1 MKSFFYFLLRA
12 LLVAF
17 CLLYYPF
24 QTNSF
29 AQTTIKKQQVGQI
42 GQIDLAG
49 VALLSVPKG
58 FIFMEGNSVHSPYH
72 IKCDS
77 IEYLGCLIAIPTKN
91 ALDSI
96 TKPAFIIE
104 LVYIETGYIPDTTIF
119 KTPEDFFWSDII
131 HTNYTKNRYIKEN
144 GCDTL
149 AIQSWAMKPYFLENQ
164 HQLQWA
170 VSCSSKNQNYIRHST
185 HKLGRYGV
193 LEMNISTSPTHLLEI
208 NSQIPLVTSSI
219 EFYKGF
225 RHEDFDP
232 NFDNLAAFG
241 FAGILAGK
249 VLTKVKVVPF
259 IFKWLKWVI
268 IALLGT
274 FTFFKRKLIKR
285 DLEKDLEKD
294 LEMHYLEANLENGE

>member
-1 MKSFFYFLLRA
+1 MKLFFVFLKYVLIAFYLFFYTL
-12 LLVAF
+12 
-17 CLLYYPF
+17 

-29 AQTTIKKQQVGQI
+29 AQNTNKKQYIGQI
-42 GQIDLAG
+42 GKIDLAG

-58 FIFMEGNSVHSPYH
+58 FVFMEGNSIQSPYR
-72 IKCDS
+72 IACDS
-77 IEYLGCLIAIPTKN
+77 IEYLGCLVAMPSKKS
-91 ALDSI
+91 LHLVDSV
-96 TKPAFIIE
+96 TNSPLIIE
-104 LVYIETGYIPDTTIF
+104 LVYIETGYIPDTTIL
-119 KTPEDFFWSDII
+119 KTPEEFFWKDITQI
-131 HTNYTKNRYIKEN
+131 NTQKNKYSKEK

-149 AIQSWAMKPYFLENQ
+149 TIQSWAMKPYFLEQ
-164 HQLQWA
+164 EHQLQWA

-193 LEMNISTSPTHLLEI
+193 LEMNIRTSSKHLLEI
-208 NSQIPLVTSSI
+208 NSQIPLLTTSV

-249 VLTKVKVVPF
+249 ILTKVKVVPF

-268 IALLGT
+268 IALLGL
-274 FTFFKRKLIKR
+274 FTLFKRKLINR
-285 DLEKDLEKD
+285 DLKIA
-294 LEMHYLEANLENGE
+294 YLEQNLEDNE

>member
-1 MKSFFYFLLRA
+1 MKTLFYFSTYLFIA
-12 LLVAF
+12 C
-17 CLLYYPF
+17 CLFISPF
-24 QTNSF
+24 AF
-29 AQTTIKKQQVGQI
+29 AQNEIQKETIGQI

-58 FIFMEGNSVHSPYH
+58 FVFMEGNSAQSPYR
-72 IKCDS
+72 IACDS
-77 IEYLGCLIAIPTKN
+77 IEYLGCLVAIPTKN
-91 ALDSI
+91 TPDSI
-96 TKPAFIIE
+96 TEPPFIIE

-119 KTPEDFFWSDII
+119 KTPEDFFWKDII
-131 HTNYTKNRYIKEN
+131 QTNHKKNKYIQKQ

-170 VSCSSKNQNYIRHST
+170 VSCSSNKKNYIRHST

-193 LEMNISTSPTHLLEI
+193 LEMNISTSPSHLLEV
-208 NSQIPLVTSSI
+208 NSQIPLLTSSV
-219 EFYKGF
+219 EFYNGF

-268 IALLGT
+268 IALLGA

-285 DLEKDLEKD
+285 DLENNLEIN
-294 LEMHYLEANLENGE
+294 YLESELENEE

>member
-1 MKSFFYFLLRA
+1 MKTFFRFSTYLCIAFLL
-12 LLVAF
+12 
-17 CLLYYPF
+17 Y
-24 QTNSF
+24 NSSFSIVF
-29 AQTTIKKQQVGQI
+29 AQKNEKDKIVGQI

-58 FIFMEGNSVHSPYH
+58 FIFMEGNSAQSPYR
-72 IKCDS
+72 IACDS
-77 IEYLGCLIAIPTKN
+77 IEYLGCLVAIPTQN
-91 ALDSI
+91 TPDSI
-96 TKPAFIIE
+96 TEPPFIIE
-104 LVYIETGYIPDTTIF
+104 VVYIETGYIPDTTIF
-119 KTPEDFFWSDII
+119 KTPEHFFWNDIL
-131 HTNYTKNRYIKEN
+131 HTNYRKNKYIKEK

-149 AIQSWAMKPYFLENQ
+149 AIQAWAMKPYFLENE

-170 VSCSSKNQNYIRHST
+170 VSCTSKNKDYIRHST

-193 LEMNISTSPTHLLEI
+193 LEMNISTSPTHLLEV
-208 NSQIPLVTSSI
+208 NSQIPLLTSSV

-241 FAGILAGK
+241 FAGLLAGK

-268 IALLGT
+268 IALLGA

-285 DLEKDLEKD
+285 DLERDLEI
-294 LEMHYLEANLENGE
+294 HYLETELESEE

>member
-1 MKSFFYFLLRA
+1 MKHFFYFTKRLLF
-12 LLVAF
+12 VF
-17 CLLYYPF
+17 CIYFLIL
-24 QTNSF
+24 QISCF
-29 AQTTIKKQQVGQI
+29 AQNDKKQQQIGQI

-58 FIFMEGNSVHSPYH
+58 FVFMEGNAIRSPYQ
-72 IKCDS
+72 IECDS
-77 IEYLGCLIAIPTKN
+77 VEYLGCLVAIPTKN
-91 ALDSI
+91 SLDSI
-96 TKPAFIIE
+96 SEPSFIIE
-104 LVYIETGYIPDTTIF
+104 LTYIETGYIPDTIIY
-119 KTPEDFFWSDII
+119 KTSEEFFWTDII
-131 HTNYTKNRYIKEN
+131 YTNSTKNNYIKQK

-149 AIQSWAMKPYFLENQ
+149 TIQSWAMKPYFLEQQ

-170 VSCSSKNQNYIRHST
+170 VSCASKNQNYIRHST

-193 LEMNISTSPTHLLEI
+193 LEMNIRTSPTHLLQV
-208 NSQIPLVTSSI
+208 NSQIPLITSSV

-225 RHEDFDP
+225 KHEDFDP

-285 DLEKDLEKD
+285 DLEKDLERD

>member
-1 MKSFFYFLLRA
+1 MKTFFRFSTRLFIVLLFYN
-12 LLVAF
+12 LFFVTAF
-17 CLLYYPF
+17 GQNKNQNEP
-24 QTNSF
+24 
-29 AQTTIKKQQVGQI
+29 VGQI
-42 GQIDLAG
+42 GKVDLAG

-58 FIFMEGNSVHSPYH
+58 FVFIEGNAVKSPYR
-72 IKCDS
+72 IACDS
-77 IEYLGCLIAIPTKN
+77 IEYLGCLVAIPNENT
-91 ALDSI
+91 LDSVA
-96 TKPAFIIE
+96 KPPFIIE

-119 KTPEDFFWSDII
+119 KTPEDFFWNDIL
-131 HTNYTKNRYIKEN
+131 HTNYRKNKNIKKN

-149 AIQSWAMKPYFLENQ
+149 TIQSWAMKPYFLENE

-170 VSCSSKNQNYIRHST
+170 VSCSSDKKKYIRHST

-193 LEMNISTSPTHLLEI
+193 LEMNISTSPSHLLEV
-208 NSQIPLVTSSI
+208 NSQIPLLTSSI
-219 EFYKGF
+219 DFYKGF

-259 IFKWLKWVI
+259 VFKWLKWVI
-268 IALLGT
+268 IALLGA

-285 DLEKDLEKD
+285 DLEKGLEINYLD
-294 LEMHYLEANLENGE
+294 AELEREE

>member
-1 MKSFFYFLLRA
+1 MKTFFYFSTYLFIACYL
-12 LLVAF
+12 F
-17 CLLYYPF
+17 IF
-24 QTNSF
+24 SSTF
-29 AQTTIKKQQVGQI
+29 AQKEGKKETIGQI
-42 GQIDLAG
+42 GQVDLAG

-58 FIFMEGNSVHSPYH
+58 FVFMEGNSVQPPYR
-72 IKCDS
+72 IDCDS
-77 IEYLGCLIAIPTKN
+77 IEYLGCLVAIPTEN
-91 ALDSI
+91 TPDSI
-96 TKPAFIIE
+96 TEPPFVIE

-119 KTPEDFFWSDII
+119 KTPEEYFWKDII
-131 HTNYTKNRYIKEN
+131 HTNHKKNKYIKEN

-149 AIQSWAMKPYFLENQ
+149 TIQSWAMKPYFLEHQ

-170 VSCSSKNQNYIRHST
+170 VSCASNNQNYIRHST

-193 LEMNISTSPTHLLEI
+193 LEMNISTSPSHLLKV
-208 NSQIPLVTSSI
+208 NSQIPLLTSSV

-259 IFKWLKWVI
+259 VFKWLKWVI
-268 IALLGT
+268 IALLGA

-285 DLEKDLEKD
+285 DLERDLEIR
-294 LEMHYLEANLENGE
+294 YLEADLENEE

>member
-1 MKSFFYFLLRA
+1 MKTFFNFLIYLFI
-12 LLVAF
+12 AF
-17 CLLYYPF
+17 CLF
-24 QTNSF
+24 IFSSTF
-29 AQTTIKKQQVGQI
+29 AQNEGQQQHIGQI

-58 FIFMEGNSVHSPYH
+58 FVFMEGNSAQSPYRVA
-72 IKCDS
+72 CDS
-77 IEYLGCLIAIPTKN
+77 IEYLGCLVATPSEN
-91 ALDSI
+91 MADSV
-96 TKPAFIIE
+96 PPFIIE

-119 KTPEDFFWSDII
+119 KTPEEFFWNDILTI
-131 HTNYTKNRYIKEN
+131 NHKKNKYIKEN

-149 AIQSWAMKPYFLENQ
+149 AINSWAMKPYFLEHQ

-170 VSCSSKNQNYIRHST
+170 VSCHSNNKNYIRHST

-193 LEMNISTSPTHLLEI
+193 LEMNISTSPEHLLEI
-208 NSQIPLVTSSI
+208 NSKIPLLTSSVK
-219 EFYKGF
+219 FYKGF

-241 FAGILAGK
+241 FTGILAGK

-259 IFKWLKWVI
+259 VFKWLKWVI
-268 IALLGT
+268 IAMLGI

-285 DLEKDLEKD
+285 DLERDLEIR
-294 LEMHYLEANLENGE
+294 YLEAELENEE

>member
-1 MKSFFYFLLRA
+1 MKTFFYFSTYLLIA
-12 LLVAF
+12 CFLFLFSSV
-17 CLLYYPF
+17 
-24 QTNSF
+24 F
-29 AQTTIKKQQVGQI
+29 AQNEVKKQQVGQI

-49 VALLSVPKG
+49 VALLSVPQG
-58 FIFMEGNSVHSPYH
+58 FVFMEGNALQSPYR
-72 IKCDS
+72 IACDS
-77 IEYLGCLIAIPTKN
+77 IEYLGCLVAIPTKN
-91 ALDSI
+91 STDSI
-96 TKPAFIIE
+96 LEPPFIIE

-119 KTPEDFFWSDII
+119 KTPEEYFWSDII
-131 HTNYTKNRYIKEN
+131 QTNHIKNKYIKEN

-149 AIQSWAMKPYFLENQ
+149 AIQSWAMKPYFLEHQ

-170 VSCSSKNQNYIRHST
+170 VSCASKNHNYIRHST
-185 HKLGRYGV
+185 HKLGRYGI
-193 LEMNISTSPTHLLEI
+193 LEMNISTSSTHLLEI
-208 NSQIPLVTSSI
+208 NPQIPLLTSSI

-268 IALLGT
+268 IALLGI
-274 FTFFKRKLIKR
+274 FTFFKRKLINR
-285 DLEKDLEKD
+285 DLKIA
-294 LEMHYLEANLENGE
+294 YLEQNLDDEE

>member
-1 MKSFFYFLLRA
+1 MKTYFNFSIYLF
-12 LLVAF
+12 VAF
-17 CLLYYPF
+17 CLF
-24 QTNSF
+24 CFSTVF
-29 AQTTIKKQQVGQI
+29 AQNKIKEQQVGQI

-58 FIFMEGNSVHSPYH
+58 FVFMEGNSAQPPYR
-72 IKCDS
+72 IACDS
-77 IEYLGCLIAIPTKN
+77 IEYLGCLVAINKN
-91 ALDSI
+91 MTDSV
-96 TKPAFIIE
+96 TGSPLIIE

-119 KTPEDFFWSDII
+119 KTPEEYFWKDII
-131 HTNYTKNRYIKEN
+131 QTNHRKNKSIKEN

-149 AIQSWAMKPYFLENQ
+149 SIHSWAMKPYFLETQ

-170 VSCSSKNQNYIRHST
+170 VSCSSQNQKYIRYST

-193 LEMNISTSPTHLLEI
+193 LEMNISTSPTHLLEV
-208 NSQIPLVTSSI
+208 NSQIPLLTSSV

-259 IFKWLKWVI
+259 VFKWLKWVI

-285 DLEKDLEKD
+285 DLERDLEIN
-294 LEMHYLEANLENGE
+294 YLEADLENEE

>member
-1 MKSFFYFLLRA
+1 MKTFFYFSIYLSI
-12 LLVAF
+12 AF
-17 CLLYYPF
+17 CLGI
-24 QTNSF
+24 SSVF
-29 AQTTIKKQQVGQI
+29 AQNKTKEQQIGQI
-42 GQIDLAG
+42 GKIDLAG
-49 VALLSVPKG
+49 VALLSVPNG
-58 FIFMEGNSVHSPYH
+58 FVFMEGNSIESSYR
-72 IKCDS
+72 IACDS
-77 IEYLGCLIAIPTKN
+77 IEYLGCLVAIPNKN
-91 ALDSI
+91 TPDSVSE
-96 TKPAFIIE
+96 TPFIIE

-119 KTPEDFFWSDII
+119 KTPEEHFWKDII
-131 HTNYTKNRYIKEN
+131 HTNHRKNKSIKEK

-149 AIQSWAMKPYFLENQ
+149 AIQSWAMKPYFLEHQ

-170 VSCSSKNQNYIRHST
+170 ISCSWNNQNYIRHST

-193 LEMNISTSPTHLLEI
+193 LEMNISTSPKHLLEV
-208 NSQIPLVTSSI
+208 NPQIPLLTSSVV
-219 EFYKGF
+219 FYKGF

-274 FTFFKRKLIKR
+274 FTLFKRKLIKR
-285 DLEKDLEKD
+285 DLERDLEIN
-294 LEMHYLEANLENGE
+294 YLDAELENGE

>member
-1 MKSFFYFLLRA
+1 MKLFFYYLNYLFLVL
-12 LLVAF
+12 
-17 CLLYYPF
+17 CLF
-24 QTNSF
+24 IFSF
-29 AQTTIKKQQVGQI
+29 ASAQNQTKQQIGQI

-58 FIFMEGNSVHSPYH
+58 FVFIEGNAAQSPYR
-72 IKCDS
+72 IECDS
-77 IEYLGCLIAIPTKN
+77 IEYLGCLVAIPSKN
-91 ALDSI
+91 NVDSI
-96 TKPAFIIE
+96 PFIIE

-119 KTPEDFFWSDII
+119 KTPEDFFWKDITQI
-131 HTNYTKNRYIKEN
+131 NHQKNRYIKEK

-149 AIQSWAMKPYFLENQ
+149 TIHAWAMKPYFLEHH

-193 LEMNISTSPTHLLEI
+193 LEMNISTSPKHLLEV
-208 NSQIPLVTSSI
+208 NSQIPLLTSSI
-219 EFYKGF
+219 DFYKGF

-249 VLTKVKVVPF
+249 VLTK
-259 IFKWLKWVI
+259 
-268 IALLGT
+268 T
-274 FTFFKRKLIKR
+274 
-285 DLEKDLEKD
+285 
-294 LEMHYLEANLENGE
+294 